1 MGDRFTLSL
10 RAYRWVA
17 YGALATLVLIVLSGA
32 GVRLTGSGL
41 GCPSWPDC
49 SGTFL
54 PELSSHVW
62 IEYGNRLFST
72 VVGIACIAAGV
83 LAFRV
88 RPFRADLVRPALVLA
103 GGVVAQGLLGGLTVA
118 LDLSWPVVIA
128 HYLLSMTLL
137 VAGAVLV
144 WRVRRDARRGGAAGD
159 RSSRSPR
166 ALLVAYGGVVIVA
179 GTFATAAG
187 PHAGGAG
194 TGDVVER
201 LDAFGA
207 GTLKTLIHLHGH
219 MATALGVAA
228 LGLWA
233 FARIR
238 RAGPALMRA
247 LTVVCLLVA
256 AQGIVGLIQ
265 YHNALPASARVGARV
280 AARRDVGRARL
291 ELARR
296 GLARGRAGARVR
308 GGGAHLTGVMPVL
321 ALRYGLPAVLVI
333 AGFVIL
339 FTVDGNLRWDGW
351 AMCVG
356 SAGAILLLNVLFR
369 FGAQGRPGARPGDRG
384 ARLLRRARLLAR
396 RRASD
401 YDRSLPT
408 NSGLRCAEQTARKP
422 SGCARSCSAHDES

>member
-1 MGDRFTLSL
+1 MSRGMRDRYTLSL
-10 RAYRWVA
+10 SAYRWVA

-72 VVGIACIAAGV
+72 VVGVACIAAAV

-128 HYLLSMTLL
+128 HYLLSMSLL

-144 WRVRRDARRGGAAGD
+144 WRVRREPGTTAPAAD
-159 RSSRSPR
+159 RHLTLATRT
-166 ALLVAYGGVVIVA
+166 LVAYGGLVIVA

-219 MATALGVAA
+219 MATAMGVAA
-228 LGLWA
+228 LGLWT
-233 FARIR
+233 FARVR
-238 RAGPALMRA
+238 RAGPPLMRA
-247 LTVVCLLVA
+247 LTVVCLLLA

-265 YHNALPASARVGARV
+265 YHNALPAGVVWVHASLPALMWVVLVWSWLAAGSLAAVPGPTPAAARVP
-280 AARRDVGRARL
+280 AA
-291 ELARR
+291 
-296 GLARGRAGARVR
+296 
-308 GGGAHLTGVMPVL
+308 
-321 ALRYGLPAVLVI
+321 
-333 AGFVIL
+333 
-339 FTVDGNLRWDGW
+339 
-351 AMCVG
+351 
-356 SAGAILLLNVLFR
+356 
-369 FGAQGRPGARPGDRG
+369 
-384 ARLLRRARLLAR
+384 
-396 RRASD
+396 
-401 YDRSLPT
+401 
-408 NSGLRCAEQTARKP
+408 
-422 SGCARSCSAHDES
+422 